1 MQIVLLSPLGLL
13 VALVGALP
21 LLALAR
27 LERRA
32 AVIRRTLRL
41 GDPGRRGRI
50 TVAVALAAVA
60 VLLGLAAA
68 QPVIAKANETTV
80 RTDAEMLFVFDTSRS
95 MQAAVTP
102 HSPTRLDRAKRAA
115 LQIRAQL
122 AEVPAGAA
130 SMTQRTLPYMFP
142 SSNVNLFAQTLR
154 QSVRILDPP
163 PIEERRIR
171 GVVTTLDALAAIPTK
186 NYFTPGV
193 QRRVLIVL
201 SDFETLPFAE
211 NTVAATFR
219 RTRDVEPIYIRFWDS
234 RERVFLKNG
243 NSAGYVPDPTSAA
256 SVRTLASLT
265 GGQAFNEHQLGDA
278 VDAVRADIGNG
289 PARGETFER
298 TRTQLAA
305 WFAAAALV
313 PLALLLFRRNL

>member
-95 MQAAVTP
+95 MQAALTP
-102 HSPTRLDRAKRAA
+102 HAPTRLDRAKRAA
-115 LQIRAQL
+115 LQIRSQL
-122 AEVPAGAA
+122 SDVPAGAA

-193 QRRVLIVL
+193 ARRVLIVL

-243 NSAGYVPDPTSAA
+243 NSAGYVPDPTSAS

-278 VDAVRADIGNG
+278 VDAIRADIGNG

-298 TRTQLAA
+298 TRTPLAA

>member
-1 MQIVLLSPLGLL
+1 MQLVLLSPLGLL

-32 AVIRRTLRL
+32 AVVRRTLRL
-41 GDPGRRGRI
+41 GDPRRRGRI

-68 QPVIAKANETTV
+68 QPVIARANETTV
-80 RTDAEMLFVFDTSRS
+80 RQDAEMLFVFDTSRS
-95 MQAAVTP
+95 MQAALKP
-102 HSPTRLDRAKRAA
+102 GAPTRFDRAKRAA
-115 LQIRAQL
+115 LLIRSRL
-122 AEVPAGAA
+122 SDVPAGAA
-130 SMTQRTLPYMFP
+130 SMTQRVLPYMFP

-171 GVVTTLDALAAIPTK
+171 GVVTTLDALASVPTK
-186 NYFTPGV
+186 NFFTPGV
-193 QRRVLIVL
+193 TRRVLVVL
-201 SDFETLPFAE
+201 SDFETLPFAQ

-219 RTRDVEPIYIRFWDS
+219 RQRDVQPIYLRFWDS

-243 NSAGYVPDPTSAA
+243 KSAGYVPDSTSAR
-256 SVRTLASLT
+256 SVQTLANIT
-265 GGQAFNEHQLGDA
+265 GGQAFDEHQLGDA
-278 VDAVRADIGNG
+278 IDAARADIGNG

-298 TRTQLAA
+298 TRRPLAA
-305 WFAAAALV
+305 WFAAAALA